1 MQLNNLQ
8 MYKLITPNLK
18 MAGLILLAMVV
29 SSCSIFGS
37 DKRPVYQ
44 GAEYYKNLEVPPEL
58 TAPDTAE
65 ELKVPKPTDEA
76 MQRFRDN
83 NKLETVI
90 TPKFDG
96 VRMVSYAG
104 NSWIEID
111 NTVEQVWPK
120 LIDFWQQE
128 GIELAEVRPMLGYME
143 TDWTERLDG
152 DVGFFRS
159 MFQKFEP
166 DQKDKFRLRV
176 ERFDDDRK
184 TRLYI
189 AHSRIERVIYGEYA
203 DGFIW
208 VSRPSDVEAERE
220 IISRMALYA
229 GINNEQ
235 ALQLLENYRPYTSLV
250 KIDSTNATA
259 LTMTGS
265 MDFVWRRAMRALD
278 RMDMQEIEQQKESN
292 TINFVATKISAKS
305 LNIEEDELSN
315 SSWIMQMFTGS
326 DDKSSAEDK
335 SRKYRLEFTDL
346 NGRIQI
352 EVKDIENSITTDEE
366 GAVRSTARVEQLRN
380 ILVEKLE

>member
-1 MQLNNLQ
+1 MQLKNLQ
-8 MYKLITPNLK
+8 MNMLVTPVLK
-18 MAGLILLAMVV
+18 MTGLISLVMIV
-29 SSCSIFGS
+29 SSCSLFGS

-58 TAPDTAE
+58 TAPDTAD

-104 NSWIEID
+104 SSWIEID

-120 LIDFWQQE
+120 LIEFWQQE
-128 GIELAEVRPMLGYME
+128 GIQLVEVRPLLGYME

-176 ERFDDDRK
+176 ERFDDGKK

-208 VSRPSDVEAERE
+208 VSKPSDVEAERE

-250 KIDSTNATA
+250 KVDSTNTTA

-278 RMDMQEIEQQKESN
+278 RMGMQDIEQQKEN
-292 TINFVATKISAKS
+292 NVINFVAGKISAES
-305 LNIEEDELSN
+305 MNVEEDELSK
-315 SSWIMQMFTGS
+315 SSWIMQLLTGS
-326 DDKSSAEDK
+326 DEKAAAADK
-335 SRKYRLEFTDL
+335 SRKYRLEFTDMD
-346 NGRIQI
+346 GRIQI
-352 EVKDIENSITTDEE
+352 EVKDIEDSITTDEE
-366 GAVRSTARVEQLRN
+366 GVVRSTARVEQLRN
-380 ILVEKLE
+380 MLVENLE

>member
-1 MQLNNLQ
+1 MPLNNLP
-8 MYKLITPNLK
+8 MGSLLMPKFK
-18 MAGLILLAMVV
+18 MAGLILAAMTV
-29 SSCSIFGS
+29 SACSLFGG
-37 DKRPVYQ
+37 DERPVYQ

-58 TAPDTAE
+58 TRPDTAE

-96 VRMVSYAG
+96 VRVVSYAG

-111 NTVEQVWPK
+111 NNVEQVWPR
-120 LIDFWQQE
+120 LLEFWKQE
-128 GIELAEVRPMLGYME
+128 GIELVEVRPMLGYME
-143 TDWTERLDG
+143 TDWMERLGG

-159 MFQKFEP
+159 MFQKIEP

-176 ERFDDDRK
+176 ERFDNDRK

-208 VSRPSDVEAERE
+208 VTLPSDVEAERE
-220 IISRMALYA
+220 IISRMALFA
-229 GINNEQ
+229 GINDEQ

-250 KIDSTNATA
+250 KVDSTNATT

-278 RMDMQEIEQQKESN
+278 RMGMQDIQPQKENS
-292 TINFVATKISAKS
+292 TINFVAAKISAQS
-305 LNIEEDELSN
+305 LHVEEDELSK
-315 SSWIMQMFTGS
+315 SSWIMQLFTGADEKDLA
-326 DDKSSAEDK
+326 DDKS
-335 SRKYRLEFTDL
+335 RNYRLEFTDL
-346 NGRIQI
+346 NGRIQLA
-352 EVKDIENSITTDEE
+352 VKDVEDTTTTDEE
-366 GAVRSTARVEQLRN
+366 GTVRSTARVEQLRN
-380 ILVEKLE
+380 LLVDNLE